1 MLENN
6 KIRLAAILPESLVN
20 GTGIRRVLFS
30 QGCPH
35 NCEGCFSPHTH
46 SYEGGAL
53 IDMDEIINDVKV
65 NPMLKGVTFS
75 GGEPWE
81 QADKF
86 VYIAKA
92 VKALGLNVWCYTG
105 YTFEYILENQ
115 YKRKGWQE
123 LLNNIDILVDGKFQ
137 KDKADTK
144 LKFRG
149 SSNQRIINVKESLD
163 MLDTVAIDF
172 DIKIS

>member
-1 MLENN
+1 MESNN

-46 SYEGGAL
+46 SYLGGAIL
-53 IDMDEIINDVKV
+53 DMDEIIEDIRI
-65 NPMLKGVTFS
+65 NPMLSGVTFS

-86 VYIAKA
+86 AYIAKA

-123 LLNNIDILVDGKFQ
+123 LLSYIDVLVDGKFQ
-137 KDKADTK
+137 EDMMNAK
-144 LKFRG
+144 LKYRG
-149 SSNQRIINVKESLD
+149 SSNQRIIGVKESLEI
-163 MLDTVAIDF
+163 LGAVALDF
-172 DIKIS
+172 DVTN

>member
-1 MLENN
+1 MEMDN

-20 GTGIRRVLFS
+20 GIGIRRVLFS

-35 NCEGCFSPHTH
+35 NCKGCFSPHTH
-46 SYEGGAL
+46 SYTGGAL
-53 IDMDEIINDVKV
+53 LDMDEIIDDIKV
-65 NPMLKGVTFS
+65 NPMLRGVTFS

-86 VYIAKA
+86 AYIAKA

-115 YKRKGWQE
+115 YKREGWQD
-123 LLNNIDILVDGKFQ
+123 LLSYIDVLVDGKFQ
-137 KDKADTK
+137 EDKVNSK

-149 SSNQRIINVKESLD
+149 SSNQRIINVKGSLEVLGAVA
-163 MLDTVAIDF
+163 LDFEVI
-172 DIKIS
+172 I

>member
-1 MLENN
+1 MVKDN

-20 GTGIRRVLFS
+20 GIGIRRVLFS

-35 NCEGCFSPHTH
+35 NCKGCFSPHTH
-46 SYEGGAL
+46 SYTDGAL
-53 IDMDEIINDVKV
+53 IDMDEIINDIKA
-65 NPMLKGVTFS
+65 NPMLRGVTFS

-86 VYIAKA
+86 AYIAKT

-115 YKRKGWQE
+115 HRREGWKE
-123 LLNNIDILVDGKFQ
+123 LLSYIDVLVDGKFQ
-137 KDKADTK
+137 EDKTDSM

-149 SSNQRIINVKESLD
+149 SSNQRIINIKVSLEVLTAVA
-163 MLDTVAIDF
+163 LDIDN
-172 DIKIS
+172 KKS